1 MDKYRVM
8 LVDDEEEVRSAIAR
22 KVNWEELGFTLAVE
36 AENGEDAMEKA
47 EKFLPDVVMTD
58 IHMPFMDGLTFCKKL
73 KEEFPATRVVIFS
86 GYDEF
91 EYAKEAI
98 SLEVEE
104 YLLKPVDAEDI
115 KRVFTRI
122 KERLDEEFDKRHNIE
137 KLEKY
142 YQESLPVLKEQLLI
156 GLLEGRVS
164 ERALEIYK
172 RDYLLSFDSAFYSV
186 GVLKLDYSKESAD
199 DENRLKVNLLSVSL
213 KQMVDEKYADQ
224 FNFTSINYLGTVVII
239 AFLKNTREHNRFVT
253 VMDQICKLSNK
264 MINADIV
271 AGIGKVYGN
280 IRDISYS
287 FSEAKDATMYRIL
300 LDSNQAIFIGDVEPK
315 SDENFFLDEKQ
326 IEQIIKE
333 IKIGT
338 KESLTTAV
346 DELIMRMKNSTISIP
361 QLQLFFAEI
370 VIEITRLAK
379 TYDVTTKNTN
389 LYSLDI
395 YNEIKKLSSLEAFG
409 EWILSIC
416 MELMDNI
423 HKDRMDSAKLLA
435 EKTKEYIASNYSDST
450 LSIDKVCSYLGV
462 SATYFSSVFKKE
474 TGLSFVAYLTNVR
487 MEEALNMLQTTEDK
501 SYVIAGKVGY
511 EEPNYFSYVFKKQ
524 YGVSPSKY
532 RQKV

>member
-1 MDKYRVM
+1 MNKYKVM

-22 KVNWEELGFTLAVE
+22 KVNWEELGFILSVE
-36 AENGEDAMEKA
+36 AENGEDAIEKA
-47 EKFLPDVVMTD
+47 EKYMPDVVMTD

-73 KEEFPATRVVIFS
+73 KEAFPATRIVIFS

-115 KRVFTRI
+115 KRVFQKI
-122 KERLDEEFDKRHNIE
+122 KERLDEEFDKRLNIE

-142 YQESLPVLKEQLLI
+142 YQESLPVLKDQLLI
-156 GLLEGRVS
+156 GLLEGRIS
-164 ERALEIYK
+164 EKSVEMYK
-172 RDYLLSFDSAFYSV
+172 KDYQLSFEAPFYAV
-186 GVLKLDYSKESAD
+186 GILKFDDLYDEST
-199 DENRLKVNLLSVSL
+199 EGLKANLLSVSL
-213 KQMVDEKYADQ
+213 KQMADERFLDQ
-224 FNFTSINYLGTVVII
+224 LNYYSINYLGTVVIV
-239 AFLKNTREHNRFVT
+239 AFLKNTREHSRFVT
-253 VMDQICKLSNK
+253 IMDQICKLSNK
-264 MINADIV
+264 MINANIV

-287 FSEAKDATMYRIL
+287 FAEAKDATMYKIL

-315 SDENFFLDEKQ
+315 SDDNFFLDEKQ

-338 KESLTTAV
+338 KESLTNAV
-346 DELIMRMKNSTISIP
+346 NVLIMRMKNSTITLS

-370 VIEITRLAK
+370 VIEIIRLAK
-379 TYDVTTKNTN
+379 NYDVSLKIIN

-409 EWILSIC
+409 DWILSIC
-416 MELMDNI
+416 MELMDGI
-423 HKDRMDSAKLLA
+423 HKERMDSAKLLA
-435 EKTKEYIASNYSDST
+435 EKTKEYIASNYNDST

-487 MEEALNMLQTTEDK
+487 MEEALNLLQTTEEK

-532 RQKV
+532 RQKA